1 MKYLPIFAI
10 ALLVAGCINCIA
22 LDGTGATAIR
32 IAVDIAGKRYD
43 GIYVKNYEAGRLVNA
58 SGVVLG
64 TIPFTVESTLKGE
77 TSVRYGDNTMQWPG
91 RPIIIIEAPNSTT
104 QVICTNI
111 PFDTFTSEADVLE
124 YVQKMIKERAEQASP
139 GYPPQGVGS
148 PDP

>member
-1 MKYLPIFAI
+1 MKYLLISAI
-10 ALLVAGCINCIA
+10 AILLAGCINCLA

-64 TIPFTVESTLKGE
+64 TIPFTVESTSEGG

-91 RPIIIIEAPNSTT
+91 RPIVIIEVPNSTT

-124 YVQKMIKERAEQASP
+124 YVRKMINNRAEQGGP

-148 PDP
+148 PEP